1 MQNSI
6 ITSVKPVK
14 ITRILETLRILLFS
28 LIASMALAV
37 VIRWASVDMVAYL
50 QHATLDPYAEVEGT
64 LWLGWRGLRDIVLA
78 AAAITVIQQVFR
90 WRASE
95 QRLRMTPEEMREEL
109 RMMEADPRVRLPM
122 RDTPGEQPQTLSP
135 QRPPQ

>member
-1 MQNSI
+1 
-6 ITSVKPVK
+6 
-14 ITRILETLRILLFS
+14 
-28 LIASMALAV
+28 
-37 VIRWASVDMVAYL
+37 
-50 QHATLDPYAEVEGT
+50 
-64 LWLGWRGLRDIVLA
+64 VLA